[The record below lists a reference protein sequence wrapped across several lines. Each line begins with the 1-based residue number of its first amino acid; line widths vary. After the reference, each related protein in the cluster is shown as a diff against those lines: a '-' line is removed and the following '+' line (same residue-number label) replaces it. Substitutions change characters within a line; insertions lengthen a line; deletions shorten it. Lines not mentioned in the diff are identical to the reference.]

1 MGFQFHETVYGKRYY
16 EYQLP
21 QLIKELH
28 TIGEALGS
36 RNEKGIVPSST
47 LTEEQRIRLQA
58 VMEDEE
64 KSEAVANC
72 LLEQIRTD
80 DEPPRKVG
88 HYFAKTVLDQNID
101 DLMIAICGWSV
112 NTLLDMAE
120 KKLLDEKKGDNPDAE

>member
-1 MGFQFHETVYGKRYY
+1 MGFQFHETVYGKNYY
-16 EYQLP
+16 EHQLP

-28 TIGEALGS
+28 TIGEALGP

-58 VMEDEE
+58 IMEDEE
-64 KSEAVANC
+64 NSEAVANC

-88 HYFAKTVLDQNID
+88 HYFAKAVLDQNID

-120 KKLLDEKKGDNPDAE
+120 KKLLDEKKGDNPDGE

>member
-58 VMEDEE
+58 IMEDEE
-64 KSEAVANC
+64 KSEAVANF

-80 DEPPRKVG
+80 DEPPSKVG
-88 HYFAKTVLDQNID
+88 HYFVKAVLDQNID

-112 NTLLDMAE
+112 NSLLDMAE
-120 KKLLDEKKGDNPDAE
+120 KKLLDEKKGDHPDGE

>member
-1 MGFQFHETVYGKRYY
+1 MGFQFQDTVYGRNFFDH
-16 EYQLP
+16 QLP

-28 TIGEALGS
+28 KIGDALNS
-36 RNEKGIVPSST
+36 RNEKSIAPSRT

-58 VMEDEE
+58 IMEDEE

-88 HYFAKTVLDQNID
+88 HYFVKAVLDQNID

-112 NTLLDMAE
+112 NSLLDMAE

>member
-1 MGFQFHETVYGKRYY
+1 MGFQFQDTVCGRNFF
-16 EYQLP
+16 EHQLP
-21 QLIKELH
+21 QLIRELH

-36 RNEKGIVPSST
+36 RNEKGIVSSNA

-58 VMEDEE
+58 IMEDEE

-88 HYFAKTVLDQNID
+88 HYFIKAVLDQNID

-120 KKLLDEKKGDNPDAE
+120 KKLLDEKKGDNSDGE